1 MFGVYRPRS
10 NRQLA
15 SFGGVGHRPAKN
27 PLPPRG
33 NCGRK
38 FPHLSFTGQGS
49 KRFARGHCFQLW
61 ELMQK
66 WGSWVPLFWDNLGL
80 FLKSAFWDMSDV
92 ASAEAIQTP
101 CRSFASEA
109 TIVSLSSLQDICGW
123 HPNYAAH
130 SHAWVMTC
138 SLVHRCFWTVQDL
151 GGKIASIDH
160 DWFAV
165 VCRRIRLWIVI
176 LFGHPL
182 LPGLPCNMF
191 NFHSIWGMLW
201 GYFPPQES
209 GVQTSH
215 SATVTVLPSFKPL
228 GMEKHFITTIFGQ
241 IEWGGPVADENIS
254 LISAYKKNKVQLS
267 IVPPKNILR
276 KPSAMSPGTF
286 CLMKKW
292 LVKTGAPKSATLG
305 LRSRSAVMDLKQHLT
320 WAG

>member
-138 SLVHRCFWTVQDL
+138 SLVQMFL
-151 GGKIASIDH
+151 
-160 DWFAV
+160 
-165 VCRRIRLWIVI
+165 VCPK
-176 LFGHPL
+176 FGWKDSLHWSWL
-182 LPGLPCNMF
+182 IC
-191 NFHSIWGMLW
+191 SCML
-201 GYFPPQES
+201 
-209 GVQTSH
+209 
-215 SATVTVLPSFKPL
+215 
-228 GMEKHFITTIFGQ
+228 
-241 IEWGGPVADENIS
+241 
-254 LISAYKKNKVQLS
+254 
-267 IVPPKNILR
+267 
-276 KPSAMSPGTF
+276 
-286 CLMKKW
+286 
-292 LVKTGAPKSATLG
+292 
-305 LRSRSAVMDLKQHLT
+305 
-320 WAG
+320 